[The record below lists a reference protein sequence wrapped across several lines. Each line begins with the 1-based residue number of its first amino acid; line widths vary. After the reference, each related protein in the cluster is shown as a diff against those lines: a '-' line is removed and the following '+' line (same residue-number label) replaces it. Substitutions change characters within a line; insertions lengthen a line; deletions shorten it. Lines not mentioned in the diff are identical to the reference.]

1 MLLSL
6 NFLGKLI
13 TKVVFP
19 TLLKIDMHIANTVKC
34 TKVKKTSPCNQT
46 QGSNSHFKLCI
57 LQCESTLLRKK
68 TVQKEQKFKAKEQH
82 LCESDNC
89 LCRKYM
95 NLLTNI
101 TKQY

>member
-19 TLLKIDMHIANTVKC
+19 TLLKIDMHIANAVKC

-68 TVQKEQKFKAKEQH
+68 LCKKNKNSKQKN
-82 LCESDNC
+82 SI
-89 LCRKYM
+89 YV
-95 NLLTNI
+95 NLTTAYVENI
-101 TKQY
+101 